1 MIAGAII
8 LGSRLFME
16 GESNDSSNYDAN
28 SLMLFNTRNLDG
40 YKSIDEM
47 VKPKSKMPWG
57 NNFAFLHV
65 PIPKLMSAR
74 LSDPL
79 QFVYETHNT
88 IKRQRNSGGVF
99 LTGMML
105 EHIRK
110 FRGPEV
116 RLYIES
122 F

>member
-1 MIAGAII
+1 
-8 LGSRLFME
+8 ME
-16 GESNDSSNYDAN
+16 GESKDSINYNAN
-28 SLMLFNTRNLDG
+28 SLVLFNTRNLDG

-65 PIPKLMSAR
+65 PIPKLTTAH

-79 QFVYETHNT
+79 QFVYGTHNT

-99 LTGMML
+99 LTSVML
-105 EHIRK
+105 EYLRK

-116 RLYIES
+116 R
-122 F
+122 